1 LSVTVLA
8 LREIRTTKDEKMPDI
23 GFVNGRFSA
32 LAEATVS
39 VEDRGFQFGDGVYEV
54 IRTYHGRLFHLDAHL
69 ARLDRSARALE
80 LPMPWNLS
88 QWAAHVQEGVKRA
101 GYPESK
107 VYLQL
112 TRGAA
117 PRDHAFPA
125 DSKPTAVMT
134 VREMKPM
141 DPAIQQAGVSVM
153 TMDDWRW
160 GRCDIKSVNLLPN
173 VMARQKAQ
181 QAGAFEA
188 VFVRKGQVTE
198 GAVSNVMIAKAGRVL
213 TAPEGEQILSGVTRT
228 IVLEL
233 ARKEG
238 LPVEERFATRDEM
251 LHADEIFLTGTTV
264 EVLPVIRVDGKPVGS
279 GKPGPVTLKLQAAF
293 QRLVG

>member
-1 LSVTVLA
+1 
-8 LREIRTTKDEKMPDI
+8 MPDI
-23 GFVNGRFSA
+23 GFVNGRF
-32 LAEATVS
+32 LPLEETTVS
-39 VEDRGFQFGDGVYEV
+39 VEDRGFQFGDGIYEV
-54 IRTYHGRLFHLDAHL
+54 IRTYHGQPFQLDAHL
-69 ARLDRSARALE
+69 ARLERSARAIE
-80 LPMPWNLS
+80 LPLSWNLQ
-88 QWAAHVQEGVKRA
+88 QWATYVCDGIKQS

-117 PRDHAFPA
+117 PRDHVFPA
-125 DSKPTAVMT
+125 SAKPTAVMT

-141 DPAIQQAGVSVM
+141 DSALHASGVAAV

-173 VMARQKAQ
+173 VMARQKAK

-188 VFVRKGQVTE
+188 LFIRNGQVTE
-198 GAVSNVMIAKAGRVL
+198 GAVSNVMIVKSGRMI
-213 TAPEGEQILSGVTRT
+213 TAPEGEQILAGVTRT
-228 IVLEL
+228 ILLEL

-238 LPVEERFATRDEM
+238 LPVEERFVTRDE
-251 LHADEIFLTGTTV
+251 LLRADEIFLTGTTV
-264 EVLPVIRVDGKPVGS
+264 EVLSVIRVDGKAIGPGGS

>member
-1 LSVTVLA
+1 
-8 LREIRTTKDEKMPDI
+8 MPDI
-23 GFVNGRFSA
+23 GFVNGRF
-32 LAEATVS
+32 LPLEEATVS
-39 VEDRGFQFGDGVYEV
+39 VEDRGFQFGDGIYEV
-54 IRTYHGRLFHLDAHL
+54 IRTYHGRPFQLDAHL
-69 ARLDRSARALE
+69 ARLQRSAQAIE
-80 LPMPWNLS
+80 LPLPWNVQ
-88 QWAAHVQEGVKRA
+88 QWVTHIHDGIKRS

-117 PRDHAFPA
+117 PRDHVFPA
-125 DSKPTAVMT
+125 AATTTAVMT
-134 VREMKPM
+134 VREMCPL
-141 DPAIQQAGVSVM
+141 DTALRDSGVAVM

-173 VMARQKAQ
+173 VMARQKAK

-188 VFVRKGQVTE
+188 VFIRNGQVTE
-198 GAVSNVMIAKAGRVL
+198 GAVSNVMIVKAGRVL

-233 ARKEG
+233 TKKEG
-238 LPVEERFATRDEM
+238 LSVEERFVSLDDLLR
-251 LHADEIFLTGTTV
+251 ADEIFLTGTTV
-264 EVLPVIRVDGKPVGS
+264 EVLPVIRVDGKAVGPGGS

>member
-1 LSVTVLA
+1 
-8 LREIRTTKDEKMPDI
+8 MPDI
-23 GFVNGRFSA
+23 GFVNGRFLP

-54 IRTYHGRLFHLDAHL
+54 IRTYHGRPFQLDAHL
-69 ARLDRSARALE
+69 ARFERSAAAIE
-80 LPMPWNLS
+80 LMLPWS
-88 QWAAHVQEGVKRA
+88 IQQWAAYVRDGIERS

-125 DSKPTAVMT
+125 SAKPTAVMT
-134 VREMKPM
+134 VREMKPV
-141 DPAIQQAGVSVM
+141 DPAIQKAGVSVI

-173 VMARQKAQ
+173 VMARQKAK

-188 VFVRKGQVTE
+188 VFVRQGQVTE
-198 GAVSNVMIAKAGRVL
+198 GAVSNVMVVKAGRVL

-228 IVLEL
+228 LVLEL

-238 LPVEERFATRDEM
+238 LPVEERFVTRDEL
-251 LHADEIFLTGTTV
+251 LHADEVFLTSTTI
-264 EVLPVIRVDGKPVGS
+264 EVLPVIRVDGTAIGPGGS
-279 GKPGPVTLKLQAAF
+279 GKPGPVTQRLQAAF
-293 QRLVG
+293 RRFVE

>member
-1 LSVTVLA
+1 
-8 LREIRTTKDEKMPDI
+8 MPDI
-23 GFVNGRFSA
+23 GFVNGRFSP
-32 LAEATVS
+32 LADATVS
-39 VEDRGFQFGDGVYEV
+39 VEDRGFQFGDGIYEV
-54 IRTYHGRLFHLDAHL
+54 IRTYHGKLFHLDAHL
-69 ARLDRSARALE
+69 ARLERSAKALD
-80 LPMPWNLS
+80 LPMPWSLS

-125 DSKPTAVMT
+125 EAKPTAVMT

-173 VMARQKAQ
+173 VMARQKAK

-188 VFVRKGQVTE
+188 LFVRDGQVTE
-198 GAVSNVMIAKAGRVL
+198 GAVSNVMIVKSGKVL
-213 TAPEGEQILSGVTRT
+213 TAPEGEMILSGVTRT
-228 IVLEL
+228 LVLEL

-238 LPVEERFATRDEM
+238 LSADERFVSREELLGAE
-251 LHADEIFLTGTTV
+251 EVFLTSTTI
-264 EVLPVIRVDGKPVGS
+264 EVLPVIRVDGQAVGS

>member
-1 LSVTVLA
+1 
-8 LREIRTTKDEKMPDI
+8 MPDI
-23 GFVNGRFSA
+23 GFVNGRFMP
-32 LAEATVS
+32 LEEATVP
-39 VEDRGFQFGDGVYEV
+39 VEDRGFQFGDGIYEV
-54 IRTYHGRLFHLDAHL
+54 IRTYHGQPFQLDSHLV
-69 ARLDRSARALE
+69 RFERSAKAIE
-80 LPMPWNLS
+80 LPLPWNLQ
-88 QWAAHVQEGVKRA
+88 QWAAHVRDGIKRS
-101 GYPESK
+101 GYAESK

-125 DSKPTAVMT
+125 GTKPTAVMT
-134 VREMKPM
+134 VREMRPM
-141 DPAIQQAGVSVM
+141 EPALQASGVAVM

-173 VMARQKAQ
+173 VLARQKAK

-188 VFVRKGQVTE
+188 LFIRNGQVTE
-198 GAVSNVMIAKAGRVL
+198 GSVSNVMIVKAGRLL
-213 TAPEGEQILSGVTRT
+213 TAPEGERILSGVTRT

-238 LPVEERFATRDEM
+238 LPVEERFVTRDEL

-264 EVLPVIRVDGKPVGS
+264 EVLPVIRVDGKAVGA
-279 GKPGPVTLKLQAAF
+279 GTPGPVTQKLQAAF
-293 QRLVG
+293 QRFAG

>member
-1 LSVTVLA
+1 
-8 LREIRTTKDEKMPDI
+8 MPDI
-23 GFVNGRFSA
+23 GFVNGRFMP
-32 LAEATVS
+32 LEEATVS

-54 IRTYHGRLFHLDAHL
+54 IRTYRGLPFQLDAHL
-69 ARLDRSARALE
+69 ARLERSAKAIE
-80 LPMPWNLS
+80 LSLPWNIQ
-88 QWAAHVQEGVKRA
+88 QWATHARDGIKRS
-101 GYPESK
+101 GYAESK

-112 TRGAA
+112 TRGTA
-117 PRDHAFPA
+117 PRDHVFPA
-125 DSKPTAVMT
+125 AARPTAVMT
-134 VREMKPM
+134 VREMRPVE
-141 DPAIQQAGVSVM
+141 PALQASGVAVM

-173 VMARQKAQ
+173 ILARQKAK

-188 VFVRKGQVTE
+188 VFIRDGQVTE
-198 GAVSNVMIAKAGRVL
+198 GAVSNVMIVKAGRVL

-238 LPVEERFATRDEM
+238 LPVEERSITRDEF

-264 EVLPVIRVDGKPVGS
+264 EILPVVRVDGKAIGPGGS
-279 GKPGPVTLKLQAAF
+279 GKPGPVTQKLRAAF
-293 QRLVG
+293 QRFVG

>member
-1 LSVTVLA
+1 
-8 LREIRTTKDEKMPDI
+8 MPDI
-23 GFVNGRFSA
+23 GFVNGRF
-32 LAEATVS
+32 LPLEEATVS
-39 VEDRGFQFGDGVYEV
+39 VEDRGFQFGDGIYEV
-54 IRTYHGRLFHLDAHL
+54 IRTYRGKLFHLDAHL
-69 ARLDRSARALE
+69 ARLERSAKALD
-80 LPMPWNLS
+80 LPMPWTLS

-125 DSKPTAVMT
+125 DSKPTTVMT

-141 DPAIQQAGVSVM
+141 DPAIQKAGASVM

-160 GRCDIKSVNLLPN
+160 SRCDIKSVNLLPN
-173 VMARQKAQ
+173 VMARQKAK

-188 VFVRKGQVTE
+188 VFIRSEKVTE
-198 GAVSNVMIAKAGRVL
+198 GAVSNVMIVKSGRVI

-228 IVLEL
+228 LVLEL

-238 LPVEERFATRDEM
+238 LPVEERFATKDEL
-251 LHADEIFLTGTTV
+251 LHADEVFLTGTTV
-264 EVLPVIRVDGKPVGS
+264 EVLPVIRVDGKAVGS
-279 GKPGPVTLKLQAAF
+279 GKPGPGTLKLQAAF
-293 QRLVG
+293 RRLVG

>member
-1 LSVTVLA
+1 
-8 LREIRTTKDEKMPDI
+8 MPDI
-23 GFVNGRFSA
+23 GFVNGRFHP
-32 LAEATVS
+32 LEEATVS

-54 IRTYHGRLFHLDAHL
+54 IRTYRGKPFHLDAHL
-69 ARLDRSARALE
+69 ARLERSARAIE
-80 LPMPWNLS
+80 LPLPWNIQ
-88 QWAAHVQEGVKRA
+88 QWAAYVHDGIVRS

-125 DSKPTAVMT
+125 SAKPTAVMT

-141 DPAIQQAGVSVM
+141 DPAVRASGVAVM

-173 VMARQKAQ
+173 VMARQKAK
-181 QAGAFEA
+181 QAGVFEA
-188 VFVRKGQVTE
+188 VFIRNGQVTE
-198 GAVSNVMIAKAGRVL
+198 GAVSNVMVVKAGRVL
-213 TAPEGEQILSGVTRT
+213 TAPEGERILSGVTRML
-228 IVLEL
+228 VLEL
-233 ARKEG
+233 IRKEG
-238 LPVEERFATRDEM
+238 LPVEERFVTLDE
-251 LHADEIFLTGTTV
+251 LLRADEIFLTSTTV
-264 EVLPVIRVDGKPVGS
+264 EVLPVIRVDGQAIGPGGS